1 LKFIKK
7 KQYLQQ
13 IKFFNNKNKF
23 RIMKNLKLLPI
34 AVVVALMTLVAC
46 KNDRKAAAEAAA
58 IEAKNAADLA
68 SQLEAQRADSL
79 AQANEAAAAAE
90 SEKLAAEEAAAAAA
104 AKKGTKTVAAA
115 PKPAA
120 KPKPAPKPAPKP
132 KPTTKPAKT
141 PPPPA
146 DINTQGE
153 TTLLGG
159 TADQFDNSSN
169 VIHRNGKDD
178 VLTISDIKPSYIGGD
193 AAMMKYLSKNIKY
206 PAIARENGIKGTVF
220 VKFVV
225 EKNGT
230 VSEVSVAKGV
240 DPSLDA
246 EAKRVVSSMPKWTPG
261 KQAGQAVAV
270 QYTLPVKFQLVD

>member
-1 LKFIKK
+1 
-7 KQYLQQ
+7 LQQ
-13 IKFFNNKNKF
+13 IKFLNKKNKF

-34 AVVVALMTLVAC
+34 VVVVALMTLVAC
-46 KNDRKAAAEAAA
+46 KNDRKAAADAAA
-58 IEAKNAADLA
+58 IEAKKATDLA

-90 SEKLAAEEAAAAAA
+90 KEKLAAEEAAAAAA
-104 AKKGTKTVAAA
+104 AAKKGNKTVAAA
-115 PKPAA
+115 PKP
-120 KPKPAPKPAPKP
+120 KPKPVPAPKP
-132 KPTTKPAKT
+132 KPKPATKPAKT
-141 PPPPA
+141 PPPPPPA

-159 TADQFDNSSN
+159 TADKFDNSSN
-169 VIHRNGKDD
+169 VIKRNGKDD

-193 AAMMKYLSKNIKY
+193 AAMMTYLSKNIKY
-206 PAIARENGIKGTVF
+206 PQIARENGIKGTVF

-225 EKNGT
+225 EKNGA
-230 VSEVSVAKGV
+230 VSEVAIAKGV
-240 DPSLDA
+240 DASLDA

-261 KQAGQAVAV
+261 KQAGQPVAV

>member
-1 LKFIKK
+1 
-7 KQYLQQ
+7 
-13 IKFFNNKNKF
+13 
-23 RIMKNLKLLPI
+23 MKNLKLLPI
-34 AVVVALMTLVAC
+34 AVVVALMSLVAC
-46 KNDRKAAAEAAA
+46 KNDRKAAADAAA
-58 IEAKNAADLA
+58 VAAQKATDLA

-79 AQANEAAAAAE
+79 VQANEAAAAAE
-90 SEKLAAEEAAAAAA
+90 SERIAAEEAAAA
-104 AKKGTKTVAAA
+104 KKGNKAVAAA
-115 PKPAA
+115 PKPTA
-120 KPKPAPKPAPKP
+120 KPKPASKPAPKPAPKP
-132 KPTTKPAKT
+132 KPATKPAKT
-141 PPPPA
+141 PPPA

-159 TADQFDNSSN
+159 KADQFDNSSN

-193 AAMMKYLSKNIKY
+193 AAMMTYLSKNIKY
-206 PAIARENGIKGTVF
+206 PQMARENGIKGTVF

-225 EKNGT
+225 EKNGV

-261 KQAGQAVAV
+261 KQAGQPVAV